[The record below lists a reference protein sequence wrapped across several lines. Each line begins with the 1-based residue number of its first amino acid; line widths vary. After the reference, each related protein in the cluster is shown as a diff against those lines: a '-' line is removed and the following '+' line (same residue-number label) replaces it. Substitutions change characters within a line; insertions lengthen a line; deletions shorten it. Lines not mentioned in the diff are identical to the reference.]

1 MGTPLSVRQLVEV
14 ARRGIER
21 FTPAE
26 ALAAQGSGAILVD
39 VRCAEDRKKEGAVP
53 GAIAFPLSVLP
64 WRADPDS
71 GTRDERI
78 ADRDAQLIL
87 MCNDGY
93 SSSLAAETLS
103 RMGFDRVGDMEGGF
117 HGWAAAGLPV
127 ETAPA
132 DG

>member
-1 MGTPLSVRQLVEV
+1 MGTPPSVQQLLEA
-14 ARRGIER
+14 ARRGIDR
-21 FTPAE
+21 FTPVE
-26 ALAAQGSGAILVD
+26 ALAAQGSGAIIVD

-71 GTRDERI
+71 QTRDQRI
-78 ADRDAQLIL
+78 ANRDAQLIL

-103 RMGFDRVGDMEGGF
+103 RMGFHRVGDMDGGF

-127 ETAPA
+127 LAAPA
-132 DG
+132 NG